1 MNSQRVLILG
11 ATGMLGHTLFNELR
25 KTDKLDVYG
34 TARNTSVVEW
44 AFEQAMLEKIRT
56 GVDAEN
62 FDSIIRAMALIK
74 PDIVINC
81 IGLIKQTPLARDPLS
96 AITVNAQLPHRIS
109 LVCKSAGAR
118 MIHFSTDCAFD
129 GKKGG
134 YTEKDPSDA
143 KDLYGRTKY
152 LGEVEYPRCIT
163 LRTSIIGHELKGK
176 RGLVEW
182 FLSQDGR
189 IRGFTK
195 AIYTGFP
202 TVEMARIVSEFVI
215 PNRDLEGL
223 YHVSSE
229 PISKYQL
236 LKLIAR
242 EYGKEIE
249 IKPYD
254 DFYCDRSLD
263 STLFRDKSGYVS
275 PSWQELVQKMHR
287 HYATSEP
294 YHK

>member
-1 MNSQRVLILG
+1 VNSQKVLILG
-11 ATGMLGHTLFNELR
+11 ATGMLGHTLFGELTKFR
-25 KTDKLDVYG
+25 GLDVYG
-34 TARNTSVVEW
+34 TARGISGLEW
-44 AFEQAMLEKIRT
+44 TFEEGVLEKIRT

-62 FDSIIRAMALIK
+62 FDTIIRAMASVQ

-81 IGLIKQTPLARDPLS
+81 IGLIKQDPLGKDPLS

-129 GKKGG
+129 GKKGA
-134 YTEKDPSDA
+134 YTEKDPSNA

-152 LGEVEYPRCIT
+152 LGEVEYSHCIT

-182 FLSQDGR
+182 FLSQDR
-189 IRGFTK
+189 QIRGFTN

-215 PNRDLEGL
+215 PNPHLEGL

-229 PISKYQL
+229 PISKYEL

-242 EYGKEIE
+242 KYSKQIEIE
-249 IKPYD
+249 PYD
-254 DFYCDRSLD
+254 EFYCDRSLD
-263 STLFRDKSGYVS
+263 STLFRDKTGYVP
-275 PSWQELVQKMHR
+275 PSWQELVEKMHR
-287 HYATSEP
+287 HYATSKA